1 MKKALSLCMAL
12 FLSLA
17 LFTGCSNGAST
28 PSPSAGTTSESTP
41 VDSSSVSSTDFP
53 NSPVKIIVA
62 RKAGGSAD
70 MVARMYAPY
79 LQKALGVN
87 VVVENVD
94 GGSGKIGLSQ
104 AFRAAPDGYTLV
116 LGNFP
121 SYVLTQHIEGGVDYV
136 MSDFEPIVGVSGN
149 EGNVLIVPGDSPFNS
164 VEELLAYD
172 QENPGKLNMA
182 VTSGLS
188 NSSLAQAMFISQTK
202 LQSATIP
209 YDDGNSCVTAVM
221 GKHVDM
227 AVCSGVAAYQPASD
241 GTIKVLCTFGPEE
254 DDKLPDVP
262 TFASMYGE
270 EYAYDV
276 VMGILAPPETPE
288 DVLAILREAGLDAAQ
303 DPEFAAAAGDSFTV
317 VPRNDEELAE
327 VISGCYDLADSVKDL
342 LASN

>member
-1 MKKALSLCMAL
+1 
-12 FLSLA
+12 
-17 LFTGCSNGAST
+17 
-28 PSPSAGTTSESTP
+28 
-41 VDSSSVSSTDFP
+41 
-53 NSPVKIIVA
+53 
-62 RKAGGSAD
+62 

-288 DVLAILREAGLDAAQ
+288 DVLAILRQAGLDAAQ

>member
-1 MKKALSLCMAL
+1 M
-12 FLSLA
+12 
-17 LFTGCSNGAST
+17 
-28 PSPSAGTTSESTP
+28 
-41 VDSSSVSSTDFP
+41 
-53 NSPVKIIVA
+53 
-62 RKAGGSAD
+62 
-70 MVARMYAPY
+70 
-79 LQKALGVN
+79 
-87 VVVENVD
+87 
-94 GGSGKIGLSQ
+94 
-104 AFRAAPDGYTLV
+104 AAPDGYTLV

-327 VISGCYDLADSVKDL
+327 VISGCYDLADSAKDL

>member
-1 MKKALSLCMAL
+1 MKKTLSLCLAL
-12 FLSLA
+12 VLSLT
-17 LFTGCSNGAST
+17 LFAGCDNNAAT
-28 PSPSAGTTSESTP
+28 PSPSGTPSVATPSGTP
-41 VDSSSVSSTDFP
+41 VTSTTDFP
-53 NSPVKIIVA
+53 NAPIKIIVV

-70 MVARMYAPY
+70 VVARMYAPY
-79 LQKALGVN
+79 FQEALGTN

-104 AFRAAPDGYTLV
+104 AFRAEPDGYTLV

-136 MSDFEPIVGVSGN
+136 MDEFEPIVGVSGN

-164 VEELLAYD
+164 VEELVAYD

-188 NSSLAQAMFISQTK
+188 NSSLAQAMFLSQTD

-221 GKHVDM
+221 GKHVDV
-227 AVCSGVAAYQPASD
+227 AVCSAVAAYQPASD
-241 GTIKVLCTFGPEE
+241 GAVKVLCTFGQNQ
-254 DDKLPDVP
+254 DDKLPGVP
-262 TFASMYGE
+262 TFSSMYGE

-276 VMGILAPPETPE
+276 IMGILAPPNTPD
-288 DVLAILREAGLDAAQ
+288 DVLSILREAGLAAAQ
-303 DPEFAAAAGDSFTV
+303 NPEFAATVGDSFNV
-317 VPRNDEELAE
+317 VPLDDQGLADA
-327 VISGCYDLADSVKDL
+327 ISGCYDLADSAKDL
-342 LASN
+342 LSAK